1 MTKFTKLALGAMA
14 AACLSPSAFALSG
27 AALDAVVGTDNEFF
41 ISGAT
46 ASDNAIK
53 TFVANDLCA
62 SGYDTYYDL
71 VGTTEG
77 GNWFTMSCTLKA
89 VAPVPAALQGL
100 DVIIHKRAKIGS
112 LYGIYPIALNSYV
125 EFMNV
130 KSNRGSGACVAAGVE
145 GTNSAIAGKP
155 KWDCTVGTVASG
167 FRDSALIGAGPATVR
182 HPGNTD
188 ECDYQTQAPTN
199 PVAVPAGLDT
209 ICRRASLGTSDVEA
223 EMFSGVN
230 LTNIT
235 GDNFL
240 KLTTAQLTKFNR
252 TRTIGQLFG
261 VAVSNSV
268 WQALQLAQTGS
279 NAPQDTTGVNWPSL
293 TRDSIRQLLNG
304 SVGLWSDV
312 VKAAAPAGTINEL
325 TICRREQGSGTQASS
340 NQFFF
345 NYPCDANNGAIAQDT
360 VGVQTDPLAN
370 GTGKYFVKENTS
382 STKVKNCL
390 NQSDTVAG
398 GADTFAGHATG
409 AIGVLSYNGDP
420 GASDTW
426 KWIKVDG
433 ILPSFQ
439 NAMLGKY
446 DFWYETQIG
455 WNNTTTALGGITA
468 KEIALNTALRTELA
482 QPARIT
488 TSLAKGIGALTI
500 SGAKWDDG
508 TNNTAFPSN
517 YTATNPV
524 FGGKHGATN
533 LFPAAGTSPMSCRLI
548 QNAPDAA
555 TAPDRLN

>member
-1 MTKFTKLALGAMA
+1 MTKFTKLALGAVA
-14 AACLSPSAFALSG
+14 AVCLSPSAFALSG

-41 ISGAT
+41 ITGAT

-62 SGYDTYYDL
+62 GNYDTYYDL
-71 VGTTEG
+71 SGTTEG
-77 GNWFTMSCTLKA
+77 GNWFTMSCSLKA

-130 KSNRGSGACVAAGVE
+130 KSDRGSGACVAAGVE
-145 GTNSAIAGKP
+145 GTSSAIPGKP

-167 FRDSALIGAGPATVR
+167 FRDTPR
-182 HPGNTD
+182 HGGNTD
-188 ECDYQTQAPTN
+188 ECDYQGVAPVN
-199 PVAVPAGLDT
+199 PVAPAAGRDT
-209 ICRRASLGTSDVEA
+209 LCRRGTLGTSDVEA

-230 LTNIT
+230 LTNLA
-235 GDNFL
+235 GDNFA
-240 KLTTAQLTKFNR
+240 KLTAAQIAKFNR

-268 WQALQLAQTGS
+268 WNALQAAQGLSGATPLADGS
-279 NAPQDTTGVNWPSL
+279 NWPSL
-293 TRDSIRQLLNG
+293 THDSIRQLLNG

-312 VKAAAPAGTINEL
+312 VHGAAPAGTINEL

-345 NYPCDANNGAIAQDT
+345 NYPCDLNNGSIAQDT
-360 VGVQTDPLAN
+360 GGVQTDPLAN

-382 STKVKNCL
+382 SGKVKNCL
-390 NQSDTVAG
+390 NQSELAVG
-398 GADTFAGHATG
+398 GADTFSGHATG

-420 GASDTW
+420 SSTANPVDTW
-426 KWIKVDG
+426 KWIKIDG

-446 DFWYETQIG
+446 NFWYETQIG
-455 WNNTTTALGGITA
+455 WNNTAGGLTA
-468 KEIALNTALRTELA
+468 KETALNTALRTELA

-488 TSLAKGIGALTI
+488 TSGAKGIGALTVTA
-500 SGAKWDDG
+500 GVLWDNG
-508 TNNTAFPSN
+508 TNNTAFPNN

-524 FGGKHGATN
+524 FGAKHGAVN
-533 LFPAAGTSPMSCRLI
+533 GFPAAGTSPISCRLI

-555 TAPDRLN
+555 ATTPDRLN